1 MAMPGEISLQATPF
15 ADEFVDVA
23 ALNAHI
29 SDHLLER
36 VETVKQAAQAGET
49 LASKAI
55 AVLGPAGGGKTH
67 LFSRLSH
74 QSGSRPTLVLLRPYF
89 GVNVSLRDVL
99 AAVVDQLCLPVHGD
113 DRTQLD
119 VIASHWLPAG
129 DVEEGVRAVV
139 SLLPGVAPAAHLARA
154 LLELRGREPSTTWGD
169 LAWLSGREPRTSAE
183 GASALGEGDV
193 LHVLRIVAVLAAPVA
208 PVVLTFDQLENLAG
222 DDDARV
228 LGYGNLVSE
237 MVDSLPCLT
246 IVQLALTSEWMQY
259 IEPRLSL
266 PQKSR
271 LARATFVIEAPAR
284 SERLLLLR
292 MWHQRLAPKTAR
304 RRARFPGPLTDDEL
318 SQLLD
323 APGMTPRLLLVAL
336 SRAMSGQPMPI
347 DQAPSSPRATAGNAT
362 AKGIEGTW
370 RAEYER
376 VRAEQAEK
384 ERSNL
389 AFDAAELAEALS
401 SALGFAPHL
410 VVNHRTERDRV
421 ITSVK
426 APGHQLEMVYLTSTQ
441 HGSVASTLTK
451 AAELARATKVVIVRE
466 KRFDFPGTWAIV
478 DERRSS
484 FERLPNARWLW
495 LERDDLALCLTL
507 ARLMS
512 KARAKKLDVPGS
524 GEPLPLEAFREAV
537 LGMWSPG
544 EWQSIASITR
554 WLSDVPR
561 ETATVNRESPRDEA
575 RPAPEP
581 RPSPVVSAPG
591 ASLSTASSPGASAP
605 AASSSIASS
614 PAASSPVASS
624 AIPGPPRAGEPPPPT
639 LRSWLSQGRDLGR
652 SAVSRY
658 VQKVRAL
665 VGRSEE

>member
-29 SDHLLER
+29 SAHLVER
-36 VETVKQAAQAGET
+36 VETVKQAAEAGET
-49 LASKAI
+49 ALSKAI

-74 QSGSRPTLVLLRPYF
+74 QSESRPTLVLLRPYF

-119 VIASHWLPAG
+119 VIVSHWAPAG
-129 DVEEGVRAVV
+129 DVEAGVRAVV
-139 SLLPGVAPAAHLARA
+139 SLLPGIAPAAHLARA

-169 LAWLSGREPRTSAE
+169 LAWLSGREPRTSVE

-266 PQKSR
+266 PQKTR
-271 LARATFVIEAPAR
+271 LARETFVLEAPGR
-284 SERLLLLR
+284 SERQLLLR
-292 MWHQRLAPKTAR
+292 MWHQRLAPKTNGRRKAR
-304 RRARFPGPLTDDEL
+304 SPSPLSEDEL
-318 SQLLD
+318 DQLLD
-323 APGMTPRLLLVAL
+323 APGMTPRLLLAAL
-336 SRAMSGQPMPI
+336 SRAMSGQPVPVE
-347 DQAPSSPRATAGNAT
+347 PSSAARPSAAAKAMDIAG
-362 AKGIEGTW
+362 IW

-376 VRAEQAEK
+376 VEAEQAEK

-401 SALGFAPHL
+401 SALGFVAHL
-410 VVNHRTERDRV
+410 VVTHRTERDRV

-426 APGHQLEMVYLTSTQ
+426 APGHELAMVYLTSSQ
-441 HGSVASTLTK
+441 HISVAATLVK
-451 AAELARATKVVIVRE
+451 AAELARTTKVVIVRE
-466 KRFDFPGTWAIV
+466 RRFDFPSTWEIV
-478 DERRSS
+478 QERRSS

-495 LERDDLALCLTL
+495 LEREDLARCLTL
-507 ARLMS
+507 ARLLS
-512 KARAKKLDVPGS
+512 KARAKKLDVEGLD
-524 GEPLPLEAFREAV
+524 EPLPVEKLREAV
-537 LGMWSPG
+537 LGMWAPG

-561 ETATVNRESPRDEA
+561 ETLTVIRESPRAEV
-575 RPAPEP
+575 RPAPEAV
-581 RPSPVVSAPG
+581 PSPV
-591 ASLSTASSPGASAP
+591 TSSPAT
-605 AASSSIASS
+605 SS
-614 PAASSPVASS
+614 PAASPLPPSPPASEPLRP
-624 AIPGPPRAGEPPPPT
+624 PGSPPPT

-652 SAVSRY
+652 SAVTRY

-665 VGRSEE
+665 VGRTD

>member
-29 SDHLLER
+29 STHLLER
-36 VETVKQAAQAGET
+36 VETVKRAAQAGENV
-49 LASKAI
+49 ASKAI

-89 GVNVSLRDVL
+89 GVNVALRDVL

-113 DRTQLD
+113 DQTQLD
-119 VIASHWLPAG
+119 VIASHWAPTG
-129 DVEEGVRAVV
+129 DVEAGVRAVV

-154 LLELRGREPSTTWGD
+154 LLELRGREASTTWGD
-169 LAWLSGREPRTSAE
+169 LAWLSGREPRTSVD

-193 LHVLRIVAVLAAPVA
+193 LHMLRIVAVLAAPVA

-228 LGYGNLVSE
+228 LGYGNLISE

-266 PQKSR
+266 PQKTR
-271 LARATFVIEAPAR
+271 LARETFVLEAPGR
-284 SERLLLLR
+284 SERQLLLR
-292 MWHQRLAPKTAR
+292 MWHQRLAPKTTAR
-304 RRARFPGPLTDDEL
+304 RKARFPSPLSEDEL
-318 SQLLD
+318 DQLLD
-323 APGMTPRLLLVAL
+323 APGMTPRLLLAAL

-347 DQAPSSPRATAGNAT
+347 DPPSAPRASAGA
-362 AKGIEGTW
+362 AKPMGIEGLW

-410 VVNHRTERDRV
+410 VISHRTERDRV

-426 APGHQLEMVYLTSTQ
+426 APGHELEMVYLTSSQ
-441 HGSVASTLTK
+441 HGSVASTLAK

-466 KRFDFPGTWAIV
+466 KRFDFPSTWEIV
-478 DERRSS
+478 HERRSS

-495 LERDDLALCLTL
+495 LEREDLARCLTL
-507 ARLMS
+507 ARLLS
-512 KARAKKLDVPGS
+512 KARAKKLDIPGS
-524 GEPLPLEAFREAV
+524 DEPLSLEAFREAV
-537 LGMWSPG
+537 LGMWAPG

-561 ETATVNRESPRDEA
+561 ETLTVFRDSSRDEVRPAPGARAPAVSLPTASAPTASLPAASASIPESPRASE
-575 RPAPEP
+575 PA
-581 RPSPVVSAPG
+581 
-591 ASLSTASSPGASAP
+591 
-605 AASSSIASS
+605 
-614 PAASSPVASS
+614 
-624 AIPGPPRAGEPPPPT
+624 PPT
-639 LRSWLSQGRDLGR
+639 LRAWLSQGRDLGR
-652 SAVSRY
+652 SAVTRY
-658 VQKVRAL
+658 VQRVRAL
-665 VGRSEE
+665 VGRTEE